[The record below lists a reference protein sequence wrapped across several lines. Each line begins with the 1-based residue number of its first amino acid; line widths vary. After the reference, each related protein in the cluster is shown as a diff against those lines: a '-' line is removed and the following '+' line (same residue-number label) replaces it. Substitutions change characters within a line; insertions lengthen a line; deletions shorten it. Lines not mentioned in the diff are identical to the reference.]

1 MKLHVLAGDSL
12 AAEFKKAAIEGDAV
26 ICRECLI
33 DGNLGGELLW
43 DFWKTRAS
51 YISSIYSEP
60 EKNYYRK
67 VVGEFLKLV
76 RGDADEIYLWFE
88 YDLFCQT
95 NMWFILSLLSKVPLK
110 NLFRVAPLPAGSI
123 WNGFGDH
130 DAGQLRKAFENRE
143 RFTYDETQ
151 LGVGLWHAYKNA
163 DLSQLEK
170 LSAQNS
176 KCFPYLKEACAAE
189 IERKKNNRPQQTLRD
204 ILNRGKKDFAEIFK
218 EFSASEGVYGFGDL
232 QVKLMLN
239 QIKL

>member
-12 AAEFKKAAIEGDAV
+12 AGIFKKTGIEGDAV

-51 YISSIYSEP
+51 YISSAYDAPAED
-60 EKNYYRK
+60 YYRK

-88 YDLFCQT
+88 YDLFCQV
-95 NMWFILSLLSKVPLK
+95 NMWFILSLLAKVPLK
-110 NLFRVAPLPAGSI
+110 NVFRVAPIIRESI
-123 WNGFGDH
+123 WTGFGDL
-130 DAGQLRKAFENRE
+130 DAEQLRVCFEKRQ
-143 RFTYDETQ
+143 RFTFDEVQ
-151 LGVGLWHAYKNA
+151 LGVGLWHAYKNG
-163 DLSQLEK
+163 DLNHLEK

-176 KCFPYLKEACAAE
+176 KCFPYLKEACSAE
-189 IERKKNNRPQQTLRD
+189 IDRKKNNRPQNALKN
-204 ILNRGKKDFAEIFK
+204 ILNRGKKDFQEIFK

>member
-1 MKLHVLAGDSL
+1 MQLHVLAGDSL
-12 AAEFKKAAIEGDAV
+12 ADEFKKTGLEGDAV
-26 ICRECLI
+26 ICRACLI
-33 DGNLGGELLW
+33 DGSLGAELLW

-51 YISSIYSEP
+51 YISSVYSEP

-88 YDLFCQT
+88 YDLFCQV
-95 NMWFILSLLSKVPLK
+95 NMWFILSLLAKVPLK
-110 NLFRVAPLPAGSI
+110 NVFRVEPGVRESI
-123 WNGFGDH
+123 WNGFGKH
-130 DAGQLRKAFENRE
+130 DAVQLRRCFEKRQ
-143 RFTYDETQ
+143 RFTFDEIQ
-151 LGVGLWHAYKNA
+151 LGVGLWHAYKNG
-163 DLSQLEK
+163 DLNLLEK

-176 KCFPYLKEACAAE
+176 KCFPYLKEACSAE
-189 IERKKNNRPQQTLRD
+189 IDRKKNNRPQNTLRN
-204 ILNRGKKDFAEIFK
+204 ILNRGKRDFSEIFQ

>member
-12 AAEFKKAAIEGDAV
+12 AEVFKKTGLEGDAV
-26 ICRECLI
+26 VCRECLI

-51 YISSIYSEP
+51 YISAAYDATKED
-60 EKNYYRK
+60 YYRK

-76 RGDADEIYLWFE
+76 RGDADEINLWFE

-95 NMWFILSLLSKVPLK
+95 NMWFILSLLAKVPLK
-110 NLFRVAPLPAGSI
+110 NVFRVEPGVRESI
-123 WNGFGDH
+123 WSGFGNH
-130 DAGQLRKAFENRE
+130 DVEQLRKCFENRT
-143 RFTYDETQ
+143 RFTFDEVQ
-151 LGVGLWHAYKNA
+151 LGVGLWHAYKTG
-163 DLSQLEK
+163 DLNHLEK

-176 KCFPYLKEACAAE
+176 KCFPYLREACSAE
-189 IERKKNNRPQQTLRD
+189 IDRKKNNRPQQTLRN

-218 EFSASEGVYGFGDL
+218 EFTAAEGVYGFGDL